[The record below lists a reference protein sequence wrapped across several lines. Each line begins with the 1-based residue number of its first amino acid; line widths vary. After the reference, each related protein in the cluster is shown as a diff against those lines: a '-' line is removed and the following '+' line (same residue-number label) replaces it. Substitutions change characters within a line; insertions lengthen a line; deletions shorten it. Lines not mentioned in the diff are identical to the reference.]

1 MAKDKITKLS
11 PQVFADLMLRL
22 RKCDF
27 CKGKDGKKKDVY
39 ETFQAALDTAQYI
52 EENRGISLNIYQCPR
67 GNGWHLTKTGE
78 AEEFH
83 DRKDSMFLNNDIPL
97 SSSDGSWLYVRDEA
111 NENNENNYNKD
122 DRKTAGKKQ
131 SNQSAPIHKVECKPE
146 KTITELAGKVMEIVK
161 NVDIEKIFRINMQNP
176 FGAVLTK
183 NILDGIVNQITIFA
197 ENSRKNRLDSYTVL
211 IKNDLQKNIRL
222 RKGTQVKMD
231 ITGKSINN
239 VNMWCCKK
247 ITAQQ

>member
-1 MAKDKITKLS
+1 MAKEKITRLS
-11 PQVFADLMLRL
+11 PQAFADLMLHL
-22 RKCDF
+22 RKCDL
-27 CKGKDGKKKDVY
+27 CKGKDGKKKDIY

-52 EENRGISLNIYQCPR
+52 EEDRGLSLKTYKCPH

-78 AEEFH
+78 AAEFH
-83 DRKDSMFLNNDIPL
+83 DRKEAMFLNNDIPL

-111 NENNENNYNKD
+111 NENNHDKD
-122 DRKTAGKKQ
+122 GRKAAVKKQ
-131 SNQSAPIHKVECKPE
+131 HLPAPIHKVACKPE
-146 KTITELAGKVMEIVK
+146 ITITELTGKVMEIVK
-161 NVDIEKIFRINMQNP
+161 NVDIEKIFRINLQNP
-176 FGAVLTK
+176 FSAGLTK
-183 NILDGIVNQITIFA
+183 NILDGIVNQVTIFA
-197 ENSRKNRLDSYTVL
+197 ENNKKNRLDSYTVL

-222 RKGTQVKMD
+222 SKGTQVKMD